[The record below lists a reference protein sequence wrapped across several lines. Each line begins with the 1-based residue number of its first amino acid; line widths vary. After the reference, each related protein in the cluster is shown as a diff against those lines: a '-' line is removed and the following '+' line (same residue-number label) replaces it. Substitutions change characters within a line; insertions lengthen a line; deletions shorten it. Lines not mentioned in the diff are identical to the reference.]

1 MKKSYEKPE
10 VVSVSLTAL
19 ESVSAGFDTFQGL
32 TGIGTDVGI
41 TSYEYMSTQ
50 A

>member
-1 MKKSYEKPE
+1 MKKSYAKPE
-10 VVSVSLTAL
+10 VVSITLSAL
-19 ESVSAGFDTFQGL
+19 ENVSAGFDTFQNL

>member
-10 VVSVSLTAL
+10 VVSISLTAL
-19 ESVSAGFDTFQGL
+19 ESVSAGFETFQGL

-41 TSYEYMSTQ
+41 TSYVYMSTQ